1 MSYVQAQGAKLF
13 VQDTGSGY
21 PIVFVHEMGAD
32 YREWEAQVRWFSRR
46 YRCVAYSARGYLP
59 SEVPS
64 DPNLYGLEFAAD
76 DIAAVIRG
84 LNLGQAHVVGLSMGA
99 YAALRFGMKYPELA
113 RSLVVAGVG
122 SGSLAQDRQEFVAKC
137 RAQADLFLKSGSAAV
152 APQIGNAPTRIG
164 LLKKDPLGWHSFVNH
179 LSEHDPVGM
188 AHTLNMYQASRPSIQ
203 SFDAQIRLM
212 KVPTLLAVGDLDNPC
227 LDTNIYLKRALPNA
241 QLWVCPNTG
250 HAINLEE
257 PAAFNEAVQN
267 FFCSLG

>member
-1 MSYVQAQGAKLF
+1 MSFIQAQGAKLF
-13 VQDTGSGY
+13 VQDTGSGC

-84 LNLGQAHVVGLSMGA
+84 LNLEQAHVVGLSMGA

-122 SGSLAQDRQEFVAKC
+122 SGSLAQDREEFVAKC
-137 RAQADLFLKSGSAAV
+137 RAQADLFLKAGSAAV
-152 APQIGNAPTRIG
+152 ASTRWPVENLVPFRCSYC
-164 LLKKDPLGWHSFVNH
+164 LLIFG
-179 LSEHDPVGM
+179 
-188 AHTLNMYQASRPSIQ
+188 
-203 SFDAQIRLM
+203 
-212 KVPTLLAVGDLDNPC
+212 
-227 LDTNIYLKRALPNA
+227 
-241 QLWVCPNTG
+241 TG
-250 HAINLEE
+250 
-257 PAAFNEAVQN
+257 
-267 FFCSLG
+267 